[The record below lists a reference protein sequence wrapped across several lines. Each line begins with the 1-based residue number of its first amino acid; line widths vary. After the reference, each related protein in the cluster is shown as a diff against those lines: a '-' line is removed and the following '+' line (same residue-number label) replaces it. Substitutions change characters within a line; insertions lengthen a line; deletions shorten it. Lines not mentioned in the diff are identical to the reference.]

1 MDAQAEEAY
10 RAPKTS
16 KQNPAITHYIR
27 DAQRTQQP
35 RVVVH
40 TFNHRRQAKQK
51 QANFFEFKV
60 ILAK

>member
-16 KQNPAITHYIR
+16 KQNPAMTHYIR

-35 RVVVH
+35 GVLVH
-40 TFNHRRQAKQK
+40 TFNLRALGKQK

-60 ILAK
+60 ILVK